1 MVLSR
6 STRSAPLLRLYKKE
20 REREREGG
28 WKKEKERKSATG
40 SFCLAGTVFLGV
52 SAEIAAFSCVI
63 KSDRVFR
70 CPVSGRRR
78 GERKRNKRT
87 DKIIYRRCCRRVC
100 SSLIKRPR

>member
-20 REREREGG
+20 RKREREGG

-40 SFCLAGTVFLGV
+40 SFCLAGMVFLGV

-70 CPVSGRRR
+70 CPVSGRKR
-78 GERKRNKRT
+78 GEHEGE
-87 DKIIYRRCCRRVC
+87 RRAQEE
-100 SSLIKRPR
+100 